1 MGVKIRKR
9 GGKWYVFV
17 NYHGRRK
24 AKCVGASR
32 ELAEQVRRQLE
43 AKLAL
48 GDLGFLAE
56 ASGVTFEQYSQLWL
70 KQHAEVELK
79 PSTVASYRQLLRLYV
94 LPEFGALQVTAIDRG
109 RVKAFLGEWSAKGD
123 LSRNTL
129 RLMLCTLRVVLNH
142 AVEDGVIEHNPAE
155 KLGRFT
161 KTVKPSHQAEAM
173 TRSEAE
179 AFLMSAAELCP
190 DYHPL
195 FLMAF
200 RAGLRKGEL
209 LAVRWGDIQFGATED
224 DSNRYIFVQRNFVQ
238 GKFTTPKSKKSRRV
252 DLSRELRRTLLELRD
267 KRMLEA
273 MMAGRPSIAEDLV
286 FPSKAGTV
294 IDPNNLVHYQFLPCL
309 EHAGLRRFRFHD
321 LRHTFGSLL
330 IQDGASLAYVKDQMG
345 HSSIQITVDTYG
357 HLIPGADINW
367 IDGLDRKTSPQQNAT
382 PAQLEVLQDEPESSY
397 VAEGNGE
404 RGRNRTYNLLI
415 KSQLLCQLSYAPEV
429 GILPAGQFV
438 IVAFPSGDGYRWT
451 REVRE
456 TVQRTSLAARMRFR
470 E

>member
-24 AKCVGASR
+24 ARCVGSSR

-56 ASGVTFEQYSQLWL
+56 PSGLTFEQYSQRWL
-70 KQHAEVELK
+70 KQHAAVELK
-79 PSTVASYRQLLRLYV
+79 PSTVASYEQLLRLYV
-94 LPEFGALQVTAIDRG
+94 LPRFGQLQVTAIERG
-109 RVKAFLGEWSAKGD
+109 QVKDFLGDWSAKGE

-129 RLMLCTLRVVLNH
+129 RLMLCTLRVILNH
-142 AVEDGVIEHNPAE
+142 AVEDGIIDHNPAE

-161 KTVKPSHQAEAM
+161 KTEKPKHQAEAM
-173 TRSEAE
+173 TREEAQ
-179 AFLMSAAELCP
+179 AFLASAMELCP
-190 DYHPL
+190 DFYPL
-195 FLMAF
+195 FLMAL

-209 LAVRWGDIQFGATED
+209 MAVTWGDIQFGSSD
-224 DSNRYIFVQRNFVQ
+224 DDPNRYILVQHNYVQ
-238 GKFTTPKSKKSRRV
+238 GEFTTPKSKKSRRV

-267 KRMLEA
+267 TRLLTA
-273 MMAGRPSIAEDLV
+273 MMAGKTGIADDLI
-286 FPSKAGTV
+286 FHSKAGTV
-294 IDPNNLVHYQFLPCL
+294 LDPNNLVHYHFLPCL

-330 IQDGASLAYVKDQMG
+330 IQDGASLAYVKEQMG

-367 IDGLDRKTSPQQNAT
+367 IDGLDRRTSQQQNAT
-382 PAQLEVLQDEPESSY
+382 PAQLAAAPVEQEALEVVEKD
-397 VAEGNGE
+397 GE
-404 RGRNRTYNLLI
+404 RGRNRTFNLLI
-415 KSQLLCQLSYAPEV
+415 KSQLLCQLSYAPFKDLRRRDERGV
-429 GILPAGQFV
+429 SSGVSRLRQNLYALIDRSRAISPAGIYQ
-438 IVAFPSGDGYRWT
+438 D
-451 REVRE
+451 
-456 TVQRTSLAARMRFR
+456 RF
-470 E
+470 